1 MTVSTEKGFEL
12 MAEILPY
19 MAEILNDPDG
29 DAAVKP
35 LREKG
40 KDADSG
46 DVMSSLM
53 PIFLTKHREA
63 TFHIAAAFCGKS
75 YEEVLAQPL
84 HDTVEALRGG
94 VTADF
99 IDFFVY
105 CMHVSR
111 AM

>member
-1 MTVSTEKGFEL
+1 MMISTEKGFDL

-29 DAAVKP
+29 DEAVKP

-40 KDADSG
+40 KNAESG
-46 DVMSSLM
+46 DVAAKLM

-63 TFHIAAAFCGKS
+63 TMHIAAAYSGKS
-75 YEEVLAQPL
+75 YEEVCTQPL
-84 HDTVEALRGG
+84 TATVAALRNG
-94 VTADF
+94 VTSEF
-99 IDFFVY
+99 IDFFVF
-105 CMHVSR
+105 CMHTSR